1 MEDALA
7 QAEQQL
13 AAVSA
18 DSQLYRA
25 ITAEQS
31 PIEPQENSFAGVLC
45 PSCSVQMGK
54 HAGVYCEGCEFVR
67 PVACVSLLQKCCK
80 DRTALQLMPKQF
92 AGGGSGAAGL
102 STQKPSAGPTET
114 KQLEALQS
122 QVCSMPLQAGTH
134 DHASCLMCRVGQS
147 SALLQPLRQAS
158 ATCCWREP
166 ANYKIL
172 RAGCSIEGQ
181 PG

>member
-1 MEDALA
+1 MQESQQRISEMEDALA

-54 HAGVYCEGCEFVR
+54 HAAGVYCEGCEFVR
-67 PVACVSLLQKCCK
+67 PVACVRLLRRCCED
-80 DRTALQLMPKQF
+80 DRSALQLMPKQF
-92 AGGGSGAAGL
+92 AGGGRGAAGL
-102 STQKPSAGPTET
+102 STQEPSAGPTKT

-122 QVCSMPLQAGTH
+122 QVCSMPPQGGTH
-134 DHASCLMCRVGQS
+134 DHASCLMC
-147 SALLQPLRQAS
+147 
-158 ATCCWREP
+158 
-166 ANYKIL
+166 
-172 RAGCSIEGQ
+172 
-181 PG
+181 